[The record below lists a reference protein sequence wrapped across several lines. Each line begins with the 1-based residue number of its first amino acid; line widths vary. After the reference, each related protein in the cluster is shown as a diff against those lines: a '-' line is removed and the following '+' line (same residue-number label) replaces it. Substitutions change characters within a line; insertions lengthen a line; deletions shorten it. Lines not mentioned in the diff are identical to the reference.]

1 MVVTTTKNDLN
12 IFQHVSSTVVRA
24 VAGRLRIQAVV
35 PAFLSLD
42 KRRKE
47 NWTNINCIW
56 SWKTSSGHYY
66 CQPFSLA
73 EARQASAMKSWPKL
87 IRVLLQISDFRV
99 LFQKILICVWEE
111 GWMMFF
117 LRIQFYWSLRNAWTE
132 LVHSLGI
139 FWKSGFS
146 STY

>member
-1 MVVTTTKNDLN
+1 MVVTTTKNGLN
-12 IFQHVSSTVVRA
+12 ISNTSLTLWCEQWQEDWGF
-24 VAGRLRIQAVV
+24 RL
-35 PAFLSLD
+35 LSLLFFLLI
-42 KRRKE
+42 RGGRKIE
-47 NWTNINCIW
+47 LTLIA
-56 SWKTSSGHYY
+56 SDPDSGHYY